1 MHAVRGMN
9 LENLNERIQTQK
21 ATYYLHPFM
30 WNIRNRQICEER
42 IYIGGYQGLGRG
54 ESGEKVFNGHKF
66 YCGII
71 EIFWNKIEL
80 LVAQLCECGKWHWI
94 VHFKML
100 DFVSYAFYL
109 NENFQ
114 IPVMDPIKYKMG
126 HYGACKAQWLFP
138 EALPLASPADQTRV
152 KLWPYKKK
160 VPSWVWDSI
169 ISLLLIAVKIWLNLD
184 PVFCN

>member
-54 ESGEKVFNGHKF
+54 ESGETVFNGHKF

-80 LVAQLCECGKWHWI
+80 LVAQLCECGDTELFTLKCLILCHMHFTSTKIFKSQWWTLSSIRWVTMVPAKPSGFFQRPCHWPALLTRPGWNLGPTRRGSLVGSGI
-94 VHFKML
+94 Q
-100 DFVSYAFYL
+100 S
-109 NENFQ
+109 
-114 IPVMDPIKYKMG
+114 
-126 HYGACKAQWLFP
+126 FP
-138 EALPLASPADQTRV
+138 
-152 KLWPYKKK
+152 YY
-160 VPSWVWDSI
+160 
-169 ISLLLIAVKIWLNLD
+169 
-184 PVFCN
+184 